1 MYRALIGVGAACG
14 IAGMVIGGIS
24 EKQGMRVPYP
34 VGQRSNRLDWF
45 SAGSSVVVKPIHVLQ
60 QGTTSPPVFESLS
73 ATVPQSETAPEP
85 VTAPAQVSTVVE
97 SSETSDEPMTV
108 QQPWRRPLEPQPSWV
123 DPGPVCHKDWF
134 KLRGVMHW
142 RCRYW

>member
-60 QGTTSPPVFESLS
+60 QGTTSPPVFESLP
-73 ATVPQSETAPEP
+73 ATVPEP
-85 VTAPAQVSTVVE
+85 VTAPAQVSTMVE
-97 SSETSDEPMTV
+97 SSETSDD
-108 QQPWRRPLEPQPSWV
+108 R
-123 DPGPVCHKDWF
+123 
-134 KLRGVMHW
+134 
-142 RCRYW
+142 